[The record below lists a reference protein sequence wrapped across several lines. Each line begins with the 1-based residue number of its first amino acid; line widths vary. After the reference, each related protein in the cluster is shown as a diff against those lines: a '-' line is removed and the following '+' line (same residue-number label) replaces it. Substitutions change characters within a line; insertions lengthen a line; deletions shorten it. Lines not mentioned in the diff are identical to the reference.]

1 MPFSLAYAE
10 ICRLS
15 LADPEKLVTFAIDCM
30 VLIAKITIE
39 VLIAKSLQKKVAI
52 SLIGVWLSSYL

>member
-1 MPFSLAYAE
+1 LADAE

-15 LADPEKLVTFAIDCM
+15 LADSEKLVTFAIDCM

-39 VLIAKSLQKKVAI
+39 VLIAKSLQKKSSHVPYWGMAI
-52 SLIGVWLSSYL
+52 FFL